1 MHIKAQKKIYRHE
14 FDKEKVETVRFQT
27 NVEMQFSKS
36 FIKFQHFLDIN
47 IHHFISIVHA
57 LEIYFVIIHFASANI
72 SYAGWNAVIDALE
85 SCWLFLLLNR
95 IRQPTQNF

>member
-36 FIKFQHFLDIN
+36 FIKFQHF
-47 IHHFISIVHA
+47 
-57 LEIYFVIIHFASANI
+57 
-72 SYAGWNAVIDALE
+72 
-85 SCWLFLLLNR
+85 
-95 IRQPTQNF
+95 